1 MIIFLFSPTV
11 QLEGPKNP
19 SFFEVIMAFYTK
31 IIQEDITFI
40 YSHNSHILYM
50 FPELY
55 ESKKVD
61 PYAFWRRLQ
70 RAKELARIKNIDFTI
85 KQYDSIKG
93 DKVVTNTLK

>member
-1 MIIFLFSPTV
+1 
-11 QLEGPKNP
+11 
-19 SFFEVIMAFYTK
+19 
-31 IIQEDITFI
+31 
-40 YSHNSHILYM
+40 M